1 MNLESIISLVL
12 ILEVQIFVSNVI
24 GNAKYQVEPLDL
36 MSVSKYTEMMVT
48 ISQML
53 ESSSAANST

>member
-12 ILEVQIFVSNVI
+12 LLEVQIFVSNVI

-53 ESSSAANST
+53 ESSSATNST

>member
-1 MNLESIISLVL
+1 MNPESIIYLVFL
-12 ILEVQIFVSNVI
+12 LEVQIFVSNVI